1 MKTQEYANRGRTAG
15 RVAAVVAVLAIAG
28 GAVAI
33 GASNALTAGAAP
45 AAAVTGSALPVSFAD
60 MIEKVSPAVVNIRVT
75 AGVSATPA
83 RMEPREFHGP
93 KDMPEFFRR
102 FFGDEFGKRFGGEFG
117 KRFGGD
123 HGRRSGQHRM
133 RGMGSGFIIDK
144 GGYIVTNDHVVRGAE
159 KILVTL
165 KDEEQYEATLIGRDR
180 KTDLALIKIEA
191 DRDLPFVPFGNSD
204 AARVGDWVVAVGN
217 PFGLDHTVTAGI
229 ISARGRAIGN
239 GPYDDFLQID
249 APINKGN
256 SGGPAFN
263 LRGEVIGVNTA
274 IFSPTGGSI
283 GIGFAIPSSLA
294 QEVIADLKENG
305 TVERGWLGV
314 NIQGVNKDMAASLNL
329 DKARGAIVSRV
340 VPDSPAADAGL
351 EQGDVILAVDGRP
364 VRTVRDLP
372 RLIAGIEGGTSAK
385 LTVWRGGKEK
395 TVRVRIGR
403 MPESMRLSG
412 GEAEVQ
418 GMRLSGLDPAVR
430 RTYGIGDDIAGV
442 AVIGVAADSW
452 AAKKGLA
459 AGDVIVSVGNARVSS
474 PADVAAEIG
483 RARKT
488 RQKAVL
494 LLVNREAQERFV
506 ALPLKAA

>member
-33 GASNALTAGAAP
+33 GASNALTAGTAP
-45 AAAVTGSALPVSFAD
+45 AAAAVAGSALPVSFAG
-60 MIEKVSPAVVNIRVT
+60 MIEKVGPAVVNIRVE
-75 AGVSATPA
+75 AGDSATPA
-83 RMEPREFHGP
+83 RMDPREFRGP

-102 FFGDEFGKRFGGEFG
+102 FFGDEFE

-123 HGRRSGQHRM
+123 HGRRSEQHRM
-133 RGMGSGFIIDK
+133 QAMGSGFIIDK
-144 GGYIVTNDHVVRGAE
+144 KGYIVTNDHVVRGAE
-159 KILVTL
+159 KIVVTL
-165 KDEEQYEATLIGRDR
+165 KNGAKHEATLIGRDR
-180 KTDLALIKIEA
+180 KTDLALIKIET
-191 DRDLPFVPFGNSD
+191 DQDLPFVPFGNSD

-274 IFSPTGGSI
+274 IFSPTGGSV

-294 QEVIADLKENG
+294 QKVIVDLKDDG

-340 VPDSPAADAGL
+340 IPDSPAAEAGL

-372 RLIAGIEGGTSAK
+372 RLIAGIDGGKSAK
-385 LTVWRGGKEK
+385 LAVWRDGREK

-403 MPESMRLSG
+403 MPESMRLG
-412 GEAEVQ
+412 GTAEAEVQ
-418 GMRLSGLDPAVR
+418 GMRLSSLDPAVR
-430 RTYGIGDDIAGV
+430 RAYRIGDDIAGV
-442 AVIGVAADSW
+442 VVTAVAADSW
-452 AAKKGLA
+452 AAKKGLT
-459 AGDVIVSVGNARVSS
+459 AGDVIVAVGNAQVST
-474 PADVAAEIG
+474 PADVAAGI
-483 RARKT
+483 RQARQQ

-494 LLVNREAQERFV
+494 LLINREAQERFV